1 MTEDTFKDLCLCGET
16 TKVQFKESFTSQK
29 EIAKEMIAFAN
40 TKGGVILF
48 GVEDKCG
55 KLVGLSYDEIQVISR
70 ELGNAANE
78 QVRPT
83 IYIETEVV
91 RVEEKHFLICS
102 VEEGKNKPY
111 KNLNGE
117 IWVKQGADK
126 RRITEN
132 SEILALFQDSGSYQP
147 DAAGVNGTTF
157 NDLDRYAIDEYL
169 QKVYAT
175 TLDGFG
181 GKAEQVLKNIHIL
194 NHHGVPT
201 LAGYLF
207 FGKHPEY
214 NCPTCM
220 VKAVSFFGND
230 LAGTQY
236 RDSKEILGNMPQLY
250 DKSMAFLKANLHNV
264 QEEGASFNTLGKL
277 EIAEEVLE
285 EVVQNALVHRDLLRP
300 APIRLFVFDD
310 RVEVISPGALAG
322 GLTEEDIRNGKTY
335 QRNPYM
341 ATFATNALYYKGIG
355 SGIVRILAEYPE
367 IQLENDVSAKEF
379 KVIIERPI
387 QKSDVTTQKGALK
400 DSDTIQK
407 SDVTTQKGALKDSDT
422 IQKSDV
428 TIQKEALKDSDTI
441 QKSDSTIQKEALKDS
456 DTIQKSDVTIQK
468 EALKDSDTIQKSDST
483 IQKNLDSSQVSVL
496 NFFREHP
503 KATIDDM
510 VAELN
515 DLSLGGVK
523 FIIAKLQKKGLLKRV
538 GGRKHGEWQ
547 VL

>member
-91 RVEEKHFLICS
+91 RMEEKHFLICS

-300 APIRLFVFDD
+300 APIRLFVFDN

-355 SGIVRILAEYPE
+355 SGIVRILAEYPD
-367 IQLENDVSAKEF
+367 IRLENDVNGKEF
-379 KVIIERPI
+379 KV
-387 QKSDVTTQKGALK
+387 
-400 DSDTIQK
+400 TIPR
-407 SDVTTQKGALKDSDT
+407 
-422 IQKSDV
+422 
-428 TIQKEALKDSDTI
+428 TI
-441 QKSDSTIQKEALKDS
+441 QKSDSTTQKEQIEDIS
-456 DTIQKSDVTIQK
+456 TTQKGENAT
-468 EALKDSDTIQKSDST
+468 QKSDST
-483 IQKNLDSSQVSVL
+483 TQKKQFEDISTTQKREIATQKNLDTTQKEVL
-496 NFFREHP
+496 EYFKGNP
-503 KATIDDM
+503 KATRVD
-510 VAELN
+510 AAN
-515 DLSLGGVK
+515 ALGNITEDGVK

-547 VL
+547 VLI

>member
-16 TKVQFKESFTSQK
+16 TKVQFKEAFTSQK

-40 TKGGVILF
+40 SKGGVILF
-48 GVEDKCG
+48 GVEDKSG

-83 IYIETEVV
+83 IYIDTEVV
-91 RVEEKHFLICS
+91 RMNEKHFLICS
-102 VEEGKNKPY
+102 IEEGKNKPY

-132 SEILALFQDSGSYQP
+132 AEILSLFQDSGSYQP

-157 NDLDRYAIDEYL
+157 DDLDRYAIDDYL

-181 GKAEQVLKNIHIL
+181 GKAEQVLKNNHIL
-194 NHHGVPT
+194 NHNSVPT

-236 RDSKEILGNMPQLY
+236 RDTKEILGNMPQLY

-264 QEEGASFNTLGKL
+264 QEEGASFNTVGKL

-285 EVVQNALVHRDLLRP
+285 EVVQNALVHRDLLRS
-300 APIRLFVFDD
+300 APIRILIFDN
-310 RVEVISPGALAG
+310 RVKIISPGALAG
-322 GLTEEDIRNGKTY
+322 GLTEDDIRNGKTY

-341 ATFATNALYYKGIG
+341 ATFATNALHYKGIG
-355 SGIVRILAEYPE
+355 SGIVRILAEYPD
-367 IQLENDVSAKEF
+367 IQLDNDDSAKEF
-379 KVIIERPI
+379 KVTVWRA
-387 QKSDVTTQKGALK
+387 KSKDESTTQKSESATQKESLK
-400 DSDTIQK
+400 DIS
-407 SDVTTQKGALKDSDT
+407 TTQKDEYAT
-422 IQKSDV
+422 QKSES
-428 TIQKEALKDSDTI
+428 TTQKDLDATQKKVLEFFKNNPKGTRVEAAN
-441 QKSDSTIQKEALKDS
+441 ALGDITE
-456 DTIQKSDVTIQK
+456 D
-468 EALKDSDTIQKSDST
+468 
-483 IQKNLDSSQVSVL
+483 
-496 NFFREHP
+496 
-503 KATIDDM
+503 
-510 VAELN
+510 
-515 DLSLGGVK
+515 GVK
-523 FIIAKLQKKGLLKRV
+523 FVIGKLQQKGLLKRI

-547 VL
+547 VLI

>member
-1 MTEDTFKDLCLCGET
+1 MW
-16 TKVQFKESFTSQK
+16 
-29 EIAKEMIAFAN
+29 
-40 TKGGVILF
+40 
-48 GVEDKCG
+48 
-55 KLVGLSYDEIQVISR
+55 
-70 ELGNAANE
+70 
-78 QVRPT
+78 
-83 IYIETEVV
+83 VV

-157 NDLDRYAIDEYL
+157 DDLDRYAIDEYL

-250 DKSMAFLKANLHNV
+250 NKSMAFLKANLHNV

-300 APIRLFVFDD
+300 APIRLFVFDN

-367 IQLENDVSAKEF
+367 IQLENDASAKEF
-379 KVIIERPI
+379 KVIIKRII
-387 QKSDVTTQKGALK
+387 QKREAATQKRETATQKGQFEDIDTTQK
-400 DSDTIQK
+400 
-407 SDVTTQKGALKDSDT
+407 
-422 IQKSDV
+422 
-428 TIQKEALKDSDTI
+428 KEIAT
-441 QKSDSTIQKEALKDS
+441 
-456 DTIQKSDVTIQK
+456 
-468 EALKDSDTIQKSDST
+468 
-483 IQKNLDSSQVSVL
+483 QKNLDTTQKKVL
-496 NFFREHP
+496 EYFKDNP
-503 KATIDDM
+503 KATRVD
-510 VAELN
+510 AAN
-515 DLSLGGVK
+515 ALGNITEDGVK

-538 GGRKHGEWQ
+538 GGRKYGEWL
-547 VL
+547 VFI

>member
-16 TKVQFKESFTSQK
+16 TKVQFKEAFTSQK

-40 TKGGVILF
+40 SKGGVILF
-48 GVEDKCG
+48 GVEDKSG

-83 IYIETEVV
+83 IYIDTEVV
-91 RVEEKHFLICS
+91 RLDEKHFLICS
-102 VEEGKNKPY
+102 IEEGKNKPY

-132 SEILALFQDSGSYQP
+132 AEILSLFQDSGSYQP

-157 NDLDRYAIDEYL
+157 DDLDRYAIDDYL

-181 GKAEQVLKNIHIL
+181 SKAEQVLKNIHIL
-194 NHHGVPT
+194 NHNGVPT

-236 RDSKEILGNMPQLY
+236 RDTKEILGNMPQLY

-264 QEEGASFNTLGKL
+264 QEEGASFNTVGKL

-285 EVVQNALVHRDLLRP
+285 EVVQNALVHRDLLRS
-300 APIRLFVFDD
+300 APIRILIFDN
-310 RVEVISPGALAG
+310 RVEIISPGALAG

-341 ATFATNALYYKGIG
+341 ATFATNALHYKGIG
-355 SGIVRILAEYPE
+355 SGIVRILAEYPD
-367 IQLENDVSAKEF
+367 IQLDNDDSAKEF
-379 KVIIERPI
+379 KVTVWRA
-387 QKSDVTTQKGALK
+387 KSKDESTTQKSEIITQKESLK
-400 DSDTIQK
+400 DTS
-407 SDVTTQKGALKDSDT
+407 TTQKDECAT
-422 IQKSDV
+422 QKS
-428 TIQKEALKDSDTI
+428 E
-441 QKSDSTIQKEALKDS
+441 STIQKDLDATQKKVLEFFKSNPQGTRVEAAN
-456 DTIQKSDVTIQK
+456 
-468 EALKDSDTIQKSDST
+468 ALGDITED
-483 IQKNLDSSQVSVL
+483 
-496 NFFREHP
+496 
-503 KATIDDM
+503 
-510 VAELN
+510 
-515 DLSLGGVK
+515 GVK
-523 FIIAKLQKKGLLKRV
+523 FVIGKLQKKGLLKRV
-538 GGRKHGEWQ
+538 GGRKHGEWK
-547 VL
+547 VLI

>member
-16 TKVQFKESFTSQK
+16 TKVQFKEAFTSQK

-40 TKGGVILF
+40 SKGGVILF
-48 GVEDKCG
+48 GVEDKSG

-83 IYIETEVV
+83 IYIDTEVV
-91 RVEEKHFLICS
+91 RMNEKHFLICS
-102 VEEGKNKPY
+102 IEEGKNKPY

-132 SEILALFQDSGSYQP
+132 AEILSLFQDSGSYQP

-157 NDLDRYAIDEYL
+157 DDLDRYAIDDYL
-169 QKVYAT
+169 QKIYAT

-181 GKAEQVLKNIHIL
+181 GKAEQVLKNIHVL
-194 NHHGVPT
+194 NHNGVPT

-236 RDSKEILGNMPQLY
+236 RDTKEILGNMPQLY

-264 QEEGASFNTLGKL
+264 QEEGASFNTVGKL

-285 EVVQNALVHRDLLRP
+285 EVVQNALVHRDLLRS
-300 APIRLFVFDD
+300 APIRILIFDN
-310 RVEVISPGALAG
+310 RVEIISPGALAG

-341 ATFATNALYYKGIG
+341 ATFATNALHYKGIG
-355 SGIVRILAEYPE
+355 SGIVRILAEYPD
-367 IQLENDVSAKEF
+367 IQLDNDDSAKEF
-379 KVIIERPI
+379 KVTVWRA
-387 QKSDVTTQKGALK
+387 KSKDESTTQKSEIATQKKSLK
-400 DSDTIQK
+400 DIS
-407 SDVTTQKGALKDSDT
+407 TTQKDEYATQKRESTTQKDLDATQKKVLEFFKNNPQGTRVEAANALGDITED
-422 IQKSDV
+422 
-428 TIQKEALKDSDTI
+428 
-441 QKSDSTIQKEALKDS
+441 
-456 DTIQKSDVTIQK
+456 
-468 EALKDSDTIQKSDST
+468 
-483 IQKNLDSSQVSVL
+483 
-496 NFFREHP
+496 
-503 KATIDDM
+503 
-510 VAELN
+510 
-515 DLSLGGVK
+515 GVK
-523 FIIAKLQKKGLLKRV
+523 FVIGKLQQKGLLKRV

-547 VL
+547 VLI

>member
-1 MTEDTFKDLCLCGET
+1 MTEDVFKDLCLCGET

-48 GVEDKCG
+48 GVEDKSG
-55 KLVGLSYDEIQVISR
+55 KLVGLSYKEIQVISR

-147 DAAGVNGTTF
+147 DAVGVNGTTF
-157 NDLDRYAIDEYL
+157 DDLDRYAIDEYL

-367 IQLENDVSAKEF
+367 IQLENDDSAKEF
-379 KVIIERPI
+379 KVIIER
-387 QKSDVTTQKGALK
+387 
-400 DSDTIQK
+400 TIQK
-407 SDVTTQKGALKDSDT
+407 SDS
-422 IQKSDV
+422 

-456 DTIQKSDVTIQK
+456 N
-468 EALKDSDTIQKSDST
+468 TIQKSDST
-483 IQKNLDSSQVSVL
+483 IQKNLDPSQVRVL

-503 KATIDDM
+503 KATIDEM

-515 DLSLGGVK
+515 SLSLGGVK

-538 GGRKHGEWQ
+538 GGRKHGEWK
-547 VL
+547 VLV

>member
-91 RVEEKHFLICS
+91 RMEEKHFLICS

-147 DAAGVNGTTF
+147 DAVGVNGTTF
-157 NDLDRYAIDEYL
+157 DDLDRYAIDDYL

-236 RDSKEILGNMPQLY
+236 RDSKEIFGNMPQLY
-250 DKSMAFLKANLHNV
+250 DKTMAFLKANLHNV

-300 APIRLFVFDD
+300 APIRLFVFDN

-355 SGIVRILAEYPE
+355 SGIVRILVEYPE
-367 IQLENDVSAKEF
+367 IRLENDVNGKEF
-379 KVIIERPI
+379 KVAIPRTIPNGSLKYRN
-387 QKSDVTTQKGALK
+387 TTQKDSLK
-400 DSDTIQK
+400 DSNTILK
-407 SDVTTQKGALKDSDT
+407 TDVSTQKDSLMDSNTILKALEPIQAEVLKYIMAHPQATREEIADS
-422 IQKSDV
+422 
-428 TIQKEALKDSDTI
+428 
-441 QKSDSTIQKEALKDS
+441 
-456 DTIQKSDVTIQK
+456 
-468 EALKDSDTIQKSDST
+468 
-483 IQKNLDSSQVSVL
+483 
-496 NFFREHP
+496 
-503 KATIDDM
+503 IDGI
-510 VAELN
+510 
-515 DLSLGGVK
+515 SFGGVK

-538 GGRKHGEWQ
+538 GGRKFGEWL
-547 VL
+547 VFI

>member
-1 MTEDTFKDLCLCGET
+1 MTEDVFKDQCLCGET

-48 GVEDKCG
+48 GVEDKSG
-55 KLVGLSYDEIQVISR
+55 KLVGLSYKEIQVISR

-147 DAAGVNGTTF
+147 DAVGVNGTTF
-157 NDLDRYAIDEYL
+157 DDLDRYAIDEYL

-367 IQLENDVSAKEF
+367 IQLENDDSAKEF
-379 KVIIERPI
+379 KVIIER
-387 QKSDVTTQKGALK
+387 
-400 DSDTIQK
+400 TIQK
-407 SDVTTQKGALKDSDT
+407 SDVTT
-422 IQKSDV
+422 
-428 TIQKEALKDSDTI
+428 
-441 QKSDSTIQKEALKDS
+441 QKEALKDS

-468 EALKDSDTIQKSDST
+468 EALKDSNTIQKSDST
-483 IQKNLDSSQVSVL
+483 IQKNLDPSQVRVL

-503 KATIDDM
+503 KATIDEM

-515 DLSLGGVK
+515 GLSLGGVK
-523 FIIAKLQKKGLLKRV
+523 FIIAKLQKNGLLKRV
-538 GGRKHGEWQ
+538 GGRKHGEWK
-547 VL
+547 VLV

>member
-1 MTEDTFKDLCLCGET
+1 MTEDIFKDLCLCGET
-16 TKVQFKESFTSQK
+16 TKVQFKEAFTSQK

-55 KLVGLSYDEIQVISR
+55 KLVGLSYDDIQVISR

-91 RVEEKHFLICS
+91 LVDEKHFLICS

-300 APIRLFVFDD
+300 APIRLFVFDN

-355 SGIVRILAEYPE
+355 SGIVRILAEYPD
-367 IQLENDVSAKEF
+367 IRLENDVNGKEF
-379 KVIIERPI
+379 KVTIPRTIPNDSLKDRNTT
-387 QKSDVTTQKGALK
+387 QKDSLRDSNTILKTDVTTQKDSLK
-400 DSDTIQK
+400 GSNTILK
-407 SDVTTQKGALKDSDT
+407 TDVTTQKDSLKDSNT
-422 IQKSDV
+422 ILKALEP
-428 TIQKEALKDSDTI
+428 IQAEVLKYIMAHPQATREEIADS
-441 QKSDSTIQKEALKDS
+441 
-456 DTIQKSDVTIQK
+456 
-468 EALKDSDTIQKSDST
+468 
-483 IQKNLDSSQVSVL
+483 
-496 NFFREHP
+496 
-503 KATIDDM
+503 IDGI
-510 VAELN
+510 
-515 DLSLGGVK
+515 SFGGVK

-547 VL
+547 VLI

>member
-16 TKVQFKESFTSQK
+16 TKVQFKETFTSQK

-48 GVEDKCG
+48 GVEDKSG

-83 IYIETEVV
+83 IYIDTEVV
-91 RVEEKHFLICS
+91 RTEEKHFLVCS
-102 VEEGKNKPY
+102 IEEGKNKPY

-117 IWVKQGADK
+117 IWGKQGADK

-132 SEILALFQDSGSYQP
+132 AEILALFQDSGSYQP
-147 DAAGVNGTTF
+147 DAAAVNGTTF
-157 NDLDRYAIDEYL
+157 DDLDRYAIDEYL

-181 GKAEQVLKNIHIL
+181 GKAEQVLKNIHVL
-194 NHHGVPT
+194 SHNGVPT

-230 LAGTQY
+230 LAGTQF
-236 RDSKEILGNMPQLY
+236 RDTKEILGNMPQLY

-264 QEEGASFNTLGKL
+264 QEKGASFNSLGKL

-300 APIRLFVFDD
+300 APIRIFIFDN

-322 GLTEEDIRNGKTY
+322 GLTEDDIRSGKTY

-341 ATFATNALYYKGIG
+341 AIFATNALYYRGIG
-355 SGIVRILAEYPE
+355 SGIVRILAAYPD
-367 IQLENDVSAKEF
+367 IQLDNNDSAKEF
-379 KVIIERPI
+379 KVTIWRTTP
-387 QKSDVTTQKGALK
+387 KSGITTQKGSLK
-400 DSDTIQK
+400 GEF
-407 SDVTTQKGALKDSDT
+407 TTQKSIATTQKKVLKGENT
-422 IQKSDV
+422 
-428 TIQKEALKDSDTI
+428 T
-441 QKSDSTIQKEALKDS
+441 
-456 DTIQKSDVTIQK
+456 
-468 EALKDSDTIQKSDST
+468 
-483 IQKNLDSSQVSVL
+483 QKNLDTTQKEVL
-496 NFFREHP
+496 RYFKENP
-503 KATIDDM
+503 KGTRVEAAKAIGDITED
-510 VAELN
+510 
-515 DLSLGGVK
+515 GVK
-523 FIIAKLQKKGLLKRV
+523 FIIGKLQQKGLLKRV

-547 VL
+547 VLI